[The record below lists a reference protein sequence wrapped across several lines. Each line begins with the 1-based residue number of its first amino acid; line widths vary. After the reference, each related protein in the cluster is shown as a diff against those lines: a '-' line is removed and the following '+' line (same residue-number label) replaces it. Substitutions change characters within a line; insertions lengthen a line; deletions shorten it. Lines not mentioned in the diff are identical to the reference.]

1 MSTKCSGNG
10 GECAANHQ
18 TPLKINVFLD
28 VKTNA
33 FCLNQTNREQQR
45 EGEKEICSTE
55 LFHDKRNDR

>member
-10 GECAANHQ
+10 SESAANHQ
-18 TPLKINVFLD
+18 TPLKINEFLD

-45 EGEKEICSTE
+45 EGEICSTE
-55 LFHDKRNDR
+55 LLPDKRNDR